1 MCPTLGLKVVWL
13 GKGNLCSVTGTGTVT
28 DSGVA
33 AGMGRHWAPVSPTAI
48 LAGFGSRNMASLLG
62 NGGRWLE
69 TVPCR
74 CAGSLWDA
82 AAGEKARFGLH
93 SCYRS
98 ETIVLYL

>member
-1 MCPTLGLKVVWL
+1 MGPALGLKVVWL
-13 GKGNLCSVTGTGTVT
+13 GKGNLCSVSGTGTVT

-33 AGMGRHWAPVSPTAI
+33 AGTGSPSAI

-69 TVPCR
+69 TVPCWW
-74 CAGSLWDA
+74 AGSLWDA

-98 ETIVLYL
+98 ETIVLYT

>member
-1 MCPTLGLKVVWL
+1 MW
-13 GKGNLCSVTGTGTVT
+13 
-28 DSGVA
+28 
-33 AGMGRHWAPVSPTAI
+33 RHWAPVSPTAI

-69 TVPCR
+69 TVPCWW
-74 CAGSLWDA
+74 AGSLWDA